1 VAGGRDTIV
10 TRVNAPIPP
19 SRVRKG
25 SLWQE
30 YFGQE
35 NRALQGLA
43 VICLAWIVALWA
55 VVAYADCSDAAF
67 PAFYT
72 QPDVFQAGLAASED
86 VRPVDGIGGAI
97 LPHHLEMPELLAGAV
112 RMVARPG
119 VRRVVILFP
128 DHFYKA
134 RAPFAT
140 TGRGFQTI
148 FGPIPGDA
156 AAANS
161 LLGDGLVEESCL
173 FQDDHGVRAVLPFMA
188 RLMPGVA
195 VVPVA
200 VSINSTR
207 DQWEAMAARLRP
219 LVGPDT
225 VVLQVTDFS
234 HYLPLHQARL
244 RDQQVLNILAAMDRD
259 AVAGLVQPDHVDSVG
274 AMYLA
279 VTLMGQQRLS
289 PVVVA
294 NANMQGLYRRF
305 IPETTS
311 YVVAAFVPDG
321 ADAPPFAGVER
332 FLIGGDLFLGR
343 VMPGYL
349 SDELAARRVEEAAM
363 AATKGLPLVLNL
375 EGVLLP
381 QLPRALDHMVLG
393 MPADLLR
400 DWVTRLNIVAV
411 SLANNHARDMGDS
424 GLAETQRSLRMLGI
438 PFVGQGDVILL
449 NGAALV
455 GLSDLDG
462 RAMPPVDQLTPE
474 LLDRAVI
481 GDANV
486 PVIAFL
492 HWGREFVTISTAR
505 ERWIAENLRAR
516 GVSAIVGAHPHAV
529 SDGPYVIGGG
539 DTVVVQSVGNFLFDQ
554 LPPEASGG
562 LVEVRVFPQ
571 GTVFL
576 RQLPLPNL
584 FAAAIGGP

>member
-1 VAGGRDTIV
+1 
-10 TRVNAPIPP
+10 
-19 SRVRKG
+19 
-25 SLWQE
+25 
-30 YFGQE
+30 
-35 NRALQGLA
+35 LA
-43 VICLAWIVALWA
+43 AIGLAWIIMLWA
-55 VVAYADCSDAAF
+55 VVAYADCPEAAF

-72 QPDVFQAGLAASED
+72 QPDVFEAGLAASED
-86 VRPVDGIGGAI
+86 VNPVDGIGGAI

-128 DHFYKA
+128 DHFYKS
-134 RAPFAT
+134 RVPFAT

-156 AAANS
+156 AAASS

-207 DQWEAMAARLRP
+207 DQWEAMAVRLRP
-219 LVGPDT
+219 LVGADT

-244 RDQQVLNILAAMDRD
+244 RDQQVLNVLAAMDRD

-279 VTLMGQQRLS
+279 MTLMGQRGLR

-321 ADAPPFAGVER
+321 GDAPPFAGAER

-343 VMPGYL
+343 VLPEYL
-349 SDELAARRVEEAAM
+349 SDELAARRVEEAAL

-400 DWVTRLNIVAV
+400 DWAERLNIVAV

-424 GLAETQRSLRMLGI
+424 GLAETRRALRQLGI
-438 PFVGQGDVILL
+438 PFVGQGDVIRL

-462 RAMPPVDQLTPE
+462 RAMPSVDRLTPD
-474 LLDRAVI
+474 LLDRAMI
-481 GDANV
+481 GDAAV
-486 PVIAFL
+486 PVIALL
-492 HWGREFVTISTAR
+492 HWGREFVTVPSAR
-505 ERWIAENLRAR
+505 ERWIAENLRGR
-516 GVSAIVGAHPHAV
+516 GVAAIVGAHPHQT
-529 SDGPYVIGGG
+529 SHSPRVIGGG

-554 LPPEASGG
+554 LPPAASGS

-576 RQLPLPNL
+576 RQLPLPSL
-584 FAAAIGGP
+584 FAAALGER